1 VVQASGGR
9 LQFTG
14 RFLQFVE
21 LRWAAVLSI
30 PTVRSID
37 NPLPPEITMTPT
49 RSLFSRTETA
59 VVLSSLIAIGGLMM
73 AGVSDMTARFDP
85 TPPTVM
91 VQLEPVVITGT
102 AKAQPVVR
110 EAQQPVITKLAVAG
124 VTTLN

>member
-1 VVQASGGR
+1 
-9 LQFTG
+9 
-14 RFLQFVE
+14 
-21 LRWAAVLSI
+21 
-30 PTVRSID
+30 
-37 NPLPPEITMTPT
+37 MTPT

-91 VQLEPVVITGT
+91 VQLEPVVITGHH
-102 AKAQPVVR
+102 AKAAPAVR
-110 EAQQPVITKLAVAG
+110 EAQQQPVTMKLAVAG